1 MQHIKF
7 ESIERLEVV
16 LKTIKHKSFMIGLD
30 GENKPIYNTSL
41 PLPTV
46 EITLT
51 EKIHGMNASVC
62 YSNKEG
68 IYFQKRSEI
77 INDKNDNW
85 GFGEFAKERSAIF
98 MELIIKLAKENNI
111 NLDTHR
117 ISLFGEFAGTGIQK
131 GSALDGMS
139 KKFIIFQKFKVS
151 NVNEELR
158 AEDTKWYKTKIADK
172 WICSELHSIFNIM
185 NHFVK
190 IVSFNFANFD
200 EEYQDLNDIL
210 LDIENSSPIGE
221 YLGKLNN
228 IGEGLIG
235 NFEFLGDEYTF
246 KIKGSKF
253 QRTSVK
259 KPKFNI
265 DNELIQKKLECALK
279 VCQPFRLE
287 QVWMEIFEFNGVSF
301 DTEPNIKKLGDF
313 IKKVI
318 TDIIKEE
325 TIAFEEFNL
334 TPKEVFPFI
343 SKICSKWFFEQLK
356 NFETYKFNPQK
367 YIF

>member
-77 INDKNDNW
+77 INDKNDNG

-117 ISLFGEFAGTGIQK
+117 ISLFGEFAGTGI
-131 GSALDGMS
+131 S
-139 KKFIIFQKFKVS
+139 KRFSI
-151 NVNEELR
+151 R
-158 AEDTKWYKTKIADK
+158 WY
-172 WICSELHSIFNIM
+172 E
-185 NHFVK
+185 
-190 IVSFNFANFD
+190 
-200 EEYQDLNDIL
+200 
-210 LDIENSSPIGE
+210 
-221 YLGKLNN
+221 
-228 IGEGLIG
+228 
-235 NFEFLGDEYTF
+235 
-246 KIKGSKF
+246 
-253 QRTSVK
+253 
-259 KPKFNI
+259 
-265 DNELIQKKLECALK
+265 
-279 VCQPFRLE
+279 
-287 QVWMEIFEFNGVSF
+287 
-301 DTEPNIKKLGDF
+301 
-313 IKKVI
+313 
-318 TDIIKEE
+318 
-325 TIAFEEFNL
+325 
-334 TPKEVFPFI
+334 
-343 SKICSKWFFEQLK
+343 
-356 NFETYKFNPQK
+356 
-367 YIF
+367 